1 MLQEITFDYK
11 KRILLDVWKWECYK
25 CYKCYNDFSP
35 SPRIKENLR
44 RRRNL
49 PIPLSCY
56 DWIAWRAFSPSIT
69 HAVHGISTDCTFCD
83 GHVPLKHKKTRKRG
97 ESSVPFVINEK
108 FRWLFLF
115 RAEVNKKSMVQSPI
129 SDERT
134 MFFIPSDNLIFC
146 PKVHQMFWSAQMGLH
161 RKTLSQVPW

>member
-1 MLQEITFDYK
+1 MSVLQMLQMLQRFFALATHKGKFET
-11 KRILLDVWKWECYK
+11 EE
-25 CYKCYNDFSP
+25 DFADTIVP
-35 SPRIKENLR
+35 
-44 RRRNL
+44 
-49 PIPLSCY
+49 CY
-56 DWIAWRAFSPSIT
+56 DWIARRAFSSSIT
-69 HAVHGISTDCTFCD
+69 HAVHGIRTGCTFCD

-115 RAEVNKKSMVQSPI
+115 LVRAGVNKKSMVQSPI

-134 MFFIPSDNLIFC
+134 MLFIPSDNLIFF